1 LKARERELETRRNAA
16 ATNGVAEE
24 GQSQT
29 QTSGSA
35 VAAVVETSPLLQHSH
50 SDPSPRT
57 YGTGSNSIG
66 SSNAQAIP
74 LLHQPVNPTKPNLI
88 SHLIPFPLRTK
99 ATLPGVHEDAEEPGE
114 RYSAHAMLPVDDVYD
129 SPLENGAARLQ
140 HGDGKTV
147 NGKEMMD
154 EHGNESDYLKSKLW
168 WVHACW
174 SAYSC

>member
-1 LKARERELETRRNAA
+1 MKAHERELETRRNAA
-16 ATNGVAEE
+16 ATNGGADE
-24 GQSQT
+24 GQFQT

-35 VAAVVETSPLLQHSH
+35 VAAVVETTPLIHHSH
-50 SDPSPRT
+50 SDPSPRA
-57 YGTGSNSIG
+57 YGAGSSSIG

-74 LLHQPVNPTKPNLI
+74 LLREPVKPTKLNLI

-99 ATLPGVHEDAEEPGE
+99 ATLPGVREDAEE

-129 SPLENGAARLQ
+129 SPLENGAAGLQ

-147 NGKEMMD
+147 NGKEMTD

-168 WVHACW
+168 CVHSRRNACL
-174 SAYSC
+174 C